1 MRKRWIE
8 FYNRSTLATKIRF
21 SYLVL
26 LVPIFS
32 ILFFSIY
39 NLWSGNQR
47 YEDMINSTLVASEF
61 SLDFKKDFDY
71 EIYLVIVGNKT
82 LKESDVDP
90 MLRHAKNVVKGLENI
105 TESQDNR
112 DRLQD
117 IRKYLDSLQVYV
129 ARIDEN
135 MAEGNLYEE
144 NMEIWENDVQIVTTL
159 VRDEISQYTYY
170 EIQGIQKSKDD
181 YQKFYTWML
190 RFCLIALVG
199 VVVAVGIMSYLIPLS
214 ITRPFKELS
223 QVTDE
228 IAKENLSVR
237 ANVNT
242 GVEATALSN
251 SMNTMIDKINELLEQ
266 VTTEQIRLRKAD
278 FELLQAQINPHFL
291 YNTLDAIIWLAE
303 AGEQKRVVG
312 MVRNLSDFFRTSLN
326 QGKDIN
332 SIKEEM
338 LHVKSYLEI
347 QHVRY
352 QDILSYD
359 IEVPEALY
367 IYSIPKITIQ
377 PLVENA
383 LYHGIKN
390 KRGMGHISIRGEA
403 GEKDFTITVTDDGIG
418 IDETRLRQVQS
429 GIQNK
434 VLTGK
439 DFYGLYNVCER
450 IRLNFGEEYG
460 IFIESVY
467 GEGTSVR
474 VILPYVEAK

>member
-1 MRKRWIE
+1 MQEKKKQYILDDLLRIILAMFVLTVLFAFSCLLLSHGARGIWLAVLAQ
-8 FYNRSTLATKIRF
+8 FTLLGVLGGVFLRRCLRIVQKNEQVMQLYAAGYTIADICHLKCYF
-21 SYLVL
+21 SRGTEMALKKAVAL
-26 LVPIFS
+26 LDTGK
-32 ILFFSIY
+32 L
-39 NLWSGNQR
+39 
-47 YEDMINSTLVASEF
+47 
-61 SLDFKKDFDY
+61 
-71 EIYLVIVGNKT
+71 
-82 LKESDVDP
+82 
-90 MLRHAKNVVKGLENI
+90 
-105 TESQDNR
+105 
-112 DRLQD
+112 
-117 IRKYLDSLQVYV
+117 
-129 ARIDEN
+129 
-135 MAEGNLYEE
+135 
-144 NMEIWENDVQIVTTL
+144 
-159 VRDEISQYTYY
+159 
-170 EIQGIQKSKDD
+170 
-181 YQKFYTWML
+181 
-190 RFCLIALVG
+190 
-199 VVVAVGIMSYLIPLS
+199 
-214 ITRPFKELS
+214 
-223 QVTDE
+223 
-228 IAKENLSVR
+228 LSVSKR
-237 ANVNT
+237 QAQYL
-242 GVEATALSN
+242 ALQN
-251 SMNTMIDKINELLEQ
+251 
-266 VTTEQIRLRKAD
+266 
-278 FELLQAQINPHFL
+278 QINPHFL

-439 DFYGLYNVCER
+439 DFYGIYNVCER